1 MKKQDTTSQKS
12 LGKKALRKAQ
22 RLKEIRR
29 KRIITI
35 SVLATLLLALI
46 GIILIARGC
55 NDKEENNDENTSNVH
70 TYATISFGDSGSV
83 EIKLDEENAPKTV
96 ANFKKLAQNGY
107 YTGLTFTEIVDGCI
121 YGGSS
126 DSENDLASIYGE
138 FKHNNTGTF
147 ANNLSLTKGVIAMN
161 RGTDPNSAKAQ
172 FFITLED
179 KSKTMDGDYAAFGTI
194 TSGMDIIEAFAKN
207 ASENESYVFPV
218 ITGITFE
225 TK

>member
-1 MKKQDTTSQKS
+1 MAKQQNTNTQKKMS
-12 LGKKALRKAQ
+12 KKDILKAQ
-22 RLKEIRR
+22 RLR
-29 KRIITI
+29 KARNKKIFKCVMLCILVAVLVL
-35 SVLATLLLALI
+35 SVVLI
-46 GIILIARGC
+46 VKKC
-55 NDKEENNDENTSNVH
+55 KKDPPPTY

-107 YTGLTFTEIVDGCI
+107 YTGLSFTEIVDGCI

-126 DSENDLASIYGE
+126 DNESELASIYGE

-147 ANNLSLTKGVIAMN
+147 ANNLSLTKGVIAMG
-161 RGTDPNSAKAQ
+161 RGADPNSAKAQ
-172 FFITLED
+172 FFITLDD
-179 KSKTMDGDYAAFGTI
+179 KSKTMDGEYAAFGTI

-207 ASENESYVFPV
+207 AQENESYVFPA